1 MIYKTN
7 SGYGVN
13 FNQIVENGDFVD
25 STKWSGKNATISVSN
40 GVCTFTANA
49 QWGGLRHSLM
59 PITAGHIYIIK
70 CDLKATTAGSNMFI
84 NLEGSVNLSLSSGYI
99 PLTTDW
105 QTYTYKSVAFST
117 GGNFYL
123 VFGDKRSA
131 DRDAFQVK
139 NVYLTDITQDFGA
152 GNESATVADFR
163 EMYPDD
169 YYDYTLSD
177 WQWAKKGKITS
188 YITPVIEN
196 GTTLLP
202 IENHIV
208 GLAKNGIGRIEIEG
222 NSYQNGTPTPT
233 SPIPIQSF
241 NGSGDTVKLVGA
253 SGKELQ
259 LPNSI
264 TLNNQTISLELNKVG
279 TYADKLIIDKASGKV
294 ELVRNTGKQNLGLL
308 TWYKGYEV
316 SGSKTYYSFLFYA
329 LMSNSSPNLP
339 NTKYPV
345 VAYANRGQD
354 KSLSCEVASNVCII
368 TDSDYDNTTALQTSL
383 NNVFVYYA
391 LKSNYPTTTDITDA
405 TYQINGITYNVSDWL
420 NFVDREI
427 EIETDGL
434 AQSNLSVDYEP
445 TLIYNYAKRELPAG
459 FVRLDYIESTGTQYI
474 DTGVISS
481 TKVKTI
487 FDFEF
492 SAFNDAF
499 NRVFGTTSVGNS
511 QYGCRTLSAGQSQL
525 LAERPDGDSRYTSW
539 SAALNT
545 RYNLAITDA
554 FYVNGTKIG
563 NDYGSTEIVGRQ
575 NIWFFAQNPN
585 TSRSSIKLFSAKLYD
600 NETLA
605 RNFIP
610 CYRYSDGIEGLYDTV
625 GKQFYTNQGTGRF
638 LRGKEIDSGNLLELK
653 NFVRGYPSNTAFEN
667 TTKRTFTENTYV
679 VGLTSNNY
687 YSPSAVS
694 AFNIQKETNS
704 ISLTSRG
711 GYGIGLVVRLKK
723 NTRYKIYGIASSGYA
738 GYKKVLYYSSD
749 GTYLS
754 NSDFLVDGEFTTSNI
769 DFTYSLLTLG
779 VSLSSD
785 TDIAYSNISLHEV
798 YN

>member
-59 PITAGHIYIIK
+59 PITAGHRYIIK

-84 NLEGSVNLSLSSGYI
+84 NLEGSVNLSLSDGYI

-105 QTYTYKSVAFST
+105 QTYTYRSVAFSA
-117 GGNFYL
+117 GGDFYL
-123 VFGDKRSA
+123 VFGDRRSA

-139 NVYLTDITQDFGA
+139 NVYLTDMTQDFGA
-152 GNESATVADFR
+152 GYEPTTVAEFR

-169 YYDYTLSD
+169 YYDYTLSQ
-177 WQWAKKGKITS
+177 WQWSKKGKITS
-188 YITPVIEN
+188 YPTPVIEN

-253 SGKELQ
+253 GGKELQ

-264 TLNNQTISLELNKVG
+264 ILNNQTISLELNKVG

-294 ELVRNTGKQNLGLL
+294 ELVKNFKEIDLGSLS
-308 TWYKGYEV
+308 WYKPASQDAMNIDGRTYAAV
-316 SGSKTYYSFLFYA
+316 S
-329 LMSNSSPNLP
+329 
-339 NTKYPV
+339 
-345 VAYANRGQD
+345 D
-354 KSLSCEVASNVCII
+354 SLSWWVTPDALSNKLKGTAYGNINASGLMNPAYHNSFGIANGFI
-368 TDSDYDNTTALQTSL
+368 QISYPNGINYDMTTAQIKQAVTGITVLYRIS
-383 NNVFVYYA
+383 A
-391 LKSNYPTTTDITDA
+391 STTTDITDA

-445 TLIYNYAKRELPAG
+445 TLIYNYAKRELPVG

-474 DTGVISS
+474 DTGVAVNTIGKIRIRYKNTYPSLSSISALFGGRYTDNDTS
-481 TKVKTI
+481 LQCRVVNGNTGY
-487 FDFEF
+487 
-492 SAFNDAF
+492 SWANNRFN
-499 NRVFGTTSVGNS
+499 
-511 QYGCRTLSAGQSQL
+511 LSA
-525 LAERPDGDSRYTSW
+525 DSDIKDVEITSTYLKINGTIIAQYTS
-539 SAALNT
+539 N
-545 RYNLAITDA
+545 AITDTDSLIL
-554 FYVNGTKIG
+554 FGRRQDNS
-563 NDYGSTEIVGRQ
+563 GSAVQNLGYFGCFDCEI
-575 NIWFFAQNPN
+575 
-585 TSRSSIKLFSAKLYD
+585 YD
-600 NETLA
+600 TNLVII
-605 RNFIP
+605 RKYLSV
-610 CYRYSDGIEGLYDTV
+610 YRFSDGIEGLYDTV

-638 LRGKEIDSGNLLELK
+638 IRGNIIDGGILNNGN
-653 NFVRGYPSNTAFEN
+653 
-667 TTKRTFTENTYV
+667 
-679 VGLTSNNY
+679 
-687 YSPSAVS
+687 
-694 AFNIQKETNS
+694 
-704 ISLTSRG
+704 
-711 GYGIGLVVRLKK
+711 
-723 NTRYKIYGIASSGYA
+723 
-738 GYKKVLYYSSD
+738 
-749 GTYLS
+749 
-754 NSDFLVDGEFTTSNI
+754 
-769 DFTYSLLTLG
+769 
-779 VSLSSD
+779 
-785 TDIAYSNISLHEV
+785 
-798 YN
+798 